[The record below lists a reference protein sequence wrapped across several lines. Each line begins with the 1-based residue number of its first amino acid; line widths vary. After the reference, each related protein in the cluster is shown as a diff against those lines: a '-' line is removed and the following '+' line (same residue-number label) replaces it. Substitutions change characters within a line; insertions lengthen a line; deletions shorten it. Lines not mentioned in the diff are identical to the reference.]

1 MKTYEF
7 SYCIL
12 RYRRDPD
19 SGEFA
24 NIGVALWCPQT
35 RFLGFQGCP
44 RYGRL
49 THFFG
54 DLDVDGYR
62 RLIGYV
68 ERQFQV
74 LAADLVQTSLF
85 EPDAANVLDLAARV
99 VPIDDGSLVWGAL
112 RGGLTPDP
120 SAELSRLFTRYVG
133 SLNETTERAS
143 RSDKEIFR
151 DVFKRAFD
159 PVAKHINPH
168 EVVAP
173 RTHHVFPQAWKNGVW
188 NVYETLSFDLQTPE
202 SIEEK
207 AERWL
212 GKGTLLMEAESPPRI
227 HFLLGKPRIPSNARA
242 FEGARDVL
250 LSVRQAVVIDEDHAE
265 EFTGSL
271 QHQIE
276 TNAAGA

>member
-1 MKTYEF
+1 MKSHEF

-19 SGEFA
+19 AGEFA
-24 NIGVALWCPQT
+24 NIGIALWCPQN
-35 RFLGFQGCP
+35 RFLGFQGCS

-62 RLIGYV
+62 RLMGYV

-74 LAADLVQTSLF
+74 LAADLPQTSLF
-85 EPDAANVLDLAARV
+85 EPAAVNALDLAAKV
-99 VPIDDGSLVWGAL
+99 VPIDDGSLIWGAL
-112 RGGLTPDP
+112 RGGLTLDP
-120 SAELSRLFTRYVG
+120 SAELSRIFNRYVG

-168 EVVAP
+168 EVIAR

-188 NVYETLSFDLQTPE
+188 NVYETLSFDLQSPE

-212 GKGTLLMEAESPPRI
+212 GKGTLLMEADSPPKI
-227 HFLLGKPRIPSNARA
+227 HFLLGKPRIPSNAKA
-242 FEGARDVL
+242 LEGARDVL
-250 LSVRQAVVIDEDHAE
+250 RSVPDAHLIDEEQTE
-265 EFTGSL
+265 EFTASL
-271 QHQIE
+271 RLQIE
-276 TNAAGA
+276 TMAVGI